1 MRLAT
6 KNSIVIESASRF
18 RECRNIC
25 EYSSFVGNVYFRN
38 IFVSGVI
45 AKQKFLPILFRTHD
59 TVCCILLLCFQT
71 SVGKIRDLDKMS
83 HQDAIYIG
91 MWE

>member
-6 KNSIVIESASRF
+6 RNSIVIERASRF
-18 RECRNIC
+18 REARNIC
-25 EYSSFVGNVYFRN
+25 EYYSFVGNVYFRN
-38 IFVSGVI
+38 IFESGVVG
-45 AKQKFLPILFRTHD
+45 KQTFLPILFRTYD

-91 MWE
+91 VWE